1 MNNEDIQFMKDYIN
15 IRVNLAQI
23 GMLSYSETII
33 CKIFIKILDELG
45 EFNNE

>member
-1 MNNEDIQFMKDYIN
+1 MNDEEIQFMKEYIN
-15 IRVNLAQI
+15 MRVHLAQI
-23 GMLSYSETII
+23 GLLSHSETII